1 MKKILTFACLFF
13 AICGYAYDFE
23 QDGFYYNI
31 TSFSDLTVSLTSNY
45 TYDEYEE
52 VATGGAC
59 YSGNI
64 VVPSSVTWNNRAFL
78 INEIESSAFVGCNI
92 STLTIPNTVEYLQIR
107 NANIQKLII
116 EDGETLL
123 HRSNIGEVNTG
134 DMYGITYNTSIDTL
148 YLGRTCPS
156 RFNGIGA
163 RIVTFGPYVQYISYY
178 MFSGGLAVSGTLY
191 LPENIIS
198 IGSNAFEG
206 STNIDTIV
214 AYGVEEVELQA
225 FESCR
230 NLKVI
235 DMPNLRYIGS
245 GAFED
250 CTSLEDV
257 VIPQGVSTV
266 GSYAF
271 RNCTNLKKIT
281 IPNSIVNFGETEYY
295 NSIRRQIFTGCNQ
308 LSNIYVKATIPFV
321 MDETN
326 FDALTYVN
334 ATLHVPVQ
342 SLQAYQT
349 ADSWKNFFNIVGDIT
364 DIDSI
369 CSVNISGCSTS
380 YGGYVEIGGKQ
391 YTDNNFSLTSKLNDI
406 ISIVFYGWEN
416 EYEAYELGK
425 VEVNGIDVTN
435 QIQNN
440 TLNLTISGNTTI
452 DINWDYAEPNPTLLT
467 IKHAENGCVKLEVS
481 EWYSYKFHIVPSENW
496 QIHTVSYN
504 GNDITN
510 SVNNGVIKLSGITS
524 DAELNIT
531 FAAET
536 TGTTN
541 AVVSKVKVY
550 GNNGSIIITN
560 ADINDNIAIYT
571 ETGLLV
577 TEKKAQQERTII
589 NLNNGLYIVKVGSL
603 TVKVII

>member
-23 QDGFYYNI
+23 QDGFQYDI
-31 TSFSDLTVSLTSNY
+31 TSLSDLTVSLSGTSNI
-45 TYDEYEE
+45 
-52 VATGGAC
+52 
-59 YSGNI
+59 SGD
-64 VVPSSVTWNNRAFL
+64 VVIPTSVSYANRTFVVTS
-78 INEIESSAFVGCNI
+78 IENSAFSG
-92 STLTIPNTVEYLQIR
+92 STLHSLTIPENILSASISGQIDS
-107 NANIQKLII
+107 LII
-116 EDGETLL
+116 EDSDVPLSSLKVSNTEKAYIGRNVSDYRAYSFAFSNIKSVIFGNKVTYISFEEFGECPYLSSVTLSNSIKEIYQNAFHDCYSL
-123 HRSNIGEVNTG
+123 ISISGESVERIGTEAFTNCVSLTSFSFPKLKYIENGDSQWGTYRWGAFQGCSSLNNVVLPAGLVSVGTMAFMDCSSLSSITLPASLTTLGDSDIAEYSSVFANCPLSSITVYGEQPINIGET
-134 DMYGITYNTSIDTL
+134 
-148 YLGRTCPS
+148 
-156 RFNGIGA
+156 
-163 RIVTFGPYVQYISYY
+163 TFDSQ
-178 MFSGGLAVSGTLY
+178 T
-191 LPENIIS
+191 
-198 IGSNAFEG
+198 
-206 STNIDTIV
+206 
-214 AYGVEEVELQA
+214 
-225 FESCR
+225 
-230 NLKVI
+230 
-235 DMPNLRYIGS
+235 YIG
-245 GAFED
+245 
-250 CTSLEDV
+250 
-257 VIPQGVSTV
+257 
-266 GSYAF
+266 
-271 RNCTNLKKIT
+271 
-281 IPNSIVNFGETEYY
+281 
-295 NSIRRQIFTGCNQ
+295 
-308 LSNIYVKATIPFV
+308 
-321 MDETN
+321 
-326 FDALTYVN
+326 
-334 ATLHVPVQ
+334 ATLHVPAQ

-364 DIDSI
+364 DTDSI
-369 CSVNISGCSTS
+369 RSVNINGCSTS

-416 EYEAYELGK
+416 ENEAYELGK

>member
-13 AICGYAYDFE
+13 AICGYASDFE
-23 QDGFYYNI
+23 QDGFQYDI
-31 TSFSDLTVSLTSNY
+31 TSLSDLTVSLSGTSNI
-45 TYDEYEE
+45 
-52 VATGGAC
+52 
-59 YSGNI
+59 SGD
-64 VVPSSVTWNNRAFL
+64 VVIPTSVSYANRTFVVTS
-78 INEIESSAFVGCNI
+78 IENSAFSG
-92 STLTIPNTVEYLQIR
+92 STLHSLTIP
-107 NANIQKLII
+107 ANILSASITGNIDSLII
-116 EDGETLL
+116 EDSDIPLSSLKATHVEKAY
-123 HRSNIGEVNTG
+123 IGRNVSAYWAYSFAYSDIKSVIFGNK
-134 DMYGITYNTSIDTL
+134 
-148 YLGRTCPS
+148 
-156 RFNGIGA
+156 
-163 RIVTFGPYVQYISYY
+163 VTYISREEFGECPYL
-178 MFSGGLAVSGTLY
+178 SSVTLSNSIKEIY
-191 LPENIIS
+191 QNAFHDCYSLIS
-198 IGSNAFEG
+198 ISGES
-206 STNIDTIV
+206 
-214 AYGVEEVELQA
+214 VE
-225 FESCR
+225 R
-230 NLKVI
+230 
-235 DMPNLRYIGS
+235 IGS
-245 GAFED
+245 EAFTNCVSLTSFSFPKLKYIENGDSQWGTYRWGVFQGCTSLADVSLPQGVVSIGTMAFKD
-250 CTSLEDV
+250 CTSLRN
-257 VIPQGVSTV
+257 VSLPASLMIL
-266 GSYAF
+266 GDSYNIEHSSVFA
-271 RNCTNLKKIT
+271 NCPLLSSIT
-281 IPNSIVNFGETEYY
+281 INGSNPINIGET
-295 NSIRRQIFTGCNQ
+295 T
-308 LSNIYVKATIPFV
+308 
-321 MDETN
+321 
-326 FDALTYVN
+326 FDSQTYIN
-334 ATLHVPVQ
+334 ATLHVPAQ

-406 ISIVFYGWEN
+406 ISIIFYGWEN
-416 EYEAYELGK
+416 ENETYELGK

-550 GNNGSIIITN
+550 GNNGNIIITN

>member
-1 MKKILTFACLFF
+1 MKKILTFACLLF

-23 QDGFYYNI
+23 QDGFQYDI
-31 TSFSDLTVSLTSNY
+31 TSLSDLTVSLSGTSNI
-45 TYDEYEE
+45 
-52 VATGGAC
+52 
-59 YSGNI
+59 SGD
-64 VVPSSVTWNNRAFL
+64 VVIPTSVSYANRIFTVTS
-78 INEIESSAFVGCNI
+78 IENSAFSGRTLH
-92 STLTIPNTVEYLQIR
+92 TLTIPASILSASISGYIDS
-107 NANIQKLII
+107 LII
-116 EDGETLL
+116 EDSDTPLSSLKVSNAERAYIG
-123 HRSNIGEVNTG
+123 RNISAYWAYSFAYSNIKSVIFGNK
-134 DMYGITYNTSIDTL
+134 
-148 YLGRTCPS
+148 
-156 RFNGIGA
+156 
-163 RIVTFGPYVQYISYY
+163 VTYISREEFGECPYL
-178 MFSGGLAVSGTLY
+178 SSVTLSNSIKEIY
-191 LPENIIS
+191 QNAFHDCYRLIS
-198 IGSNAFEG
+198 ISGES
-206 STNIDTIV
+206 
-214 AYGVEEVELQA
+214 VERIGTQA
-225 FESCR
+225 FTNCISLTSFSFPM
-230 NLKVI
+230 LK
-235 DMPNLRYIGS
+235 YIENGDS
-245 GAFED
+245 QWGTYRWGVFQGCTSLVDVALPQGLVSIGTMAFMD
-250 CTSLEDV
+250 CTSLRN
-257 VIPQGVSTV
+257 VSLPASLMILG
-266 GSYAF
+266 GSYNIEYSSVFA
-271 RNCTNLKKIT
+271 NCSLLSSIT
-281 IPNSIVNFGETEYY
+281 VNGSNPISIGET
-295 NSIRRQIFTGCNQ
+295 T
-308 LSNIYVKATIPFV
+308 
-321 MDETN
+321 
-326 FDALTYVN
+326 FDPQTYIN
-334 ATLHVPVQ
+334 ATLHVPAQ

-369 CSVNISGCSTS
+369 CSVNIYGCSTS

-391 YTDNNFSLTSKLNDI
+391 YTDNNFSLTSKLDDV
-406 ISIVFYGWEN
+406 ISIKFYGWEN

-467 IKHAENGCVKLEVS
+467 IKHAENGCVQLEVS

-536 TGTTN
+536 TGTAN

-550 GNNGSIIITN
+550 GNNGSIIVTN
-560 ADINDNIAIYT
+560 AEMNDNIAIYT